1 MLTEA
6 HRQLLQAL
14 MGLGVVEAE
23 RARKLQRLACEAH
36 RVPQEQ
42 LDTFIGT
49 INMQL
54 RPLSMEIRKGL
65 AEEDGRPHYAVV
77 NLAENGITQLASDY
91 AENELE
97 LFKKTMDLILS
108 SENGFASST
117 AILNLADQVKPKKMK
132 KVEAEQL
139 LQSLVQSKWLQEKEG
154 EYTLSIRSILELEQY
169 IFRHYPDMA
178 HKCHFCH
185 SLCIQ
190 SQICED
196 CGTAV
201 HLHCLARYFRTQ
213 AEPRCPHCK
222 QFWPHRVP
230 AQS

>member
-1 MLTEA
+1 MMTEA

-14 MGLGVVEAE
+14 LGLGLVEAE

-36 RVPQEQ
+36 RVPQEP

-49 INMQL
+49 INTHL

-65 AEEDGRPHYAVV
+65 AEEDGRPHYALV
-77 NLAENGITQLASDY
+77 NLAANEITQLASDY

-117 AILNLADQVKPKKMK
+117 AILNLADQLKPRKMK

-154 EYTLSIRSILELEQY
+154 EYTLSVRSILELEQY
-169 IFRHYPDMA
+169 IFCHYPDLA

-190 SQICED
+190 SQVCED
-196 CGTAV
+196 CGTAM
-201 HLHCLARYFRTQ
+201 HLHCLGRLFHAQ
-213 AEPRCPHCK
+213 AERRCPHCK
-222 QFWPHRVP
+222 QFWPHQVP